1 MTAVYATRLR
11 RWYVM
16 NIAPTPPIRQIVPMI
31 QKTIPPTMRKMIPA
45 TTSPSP
51 TRLTAMDARFVVVA
65 PVPANVERKRVLG
78 VSVAT

>member
-1 MTAVYATRLR
+1 
-11 RWYVM
+11 
-16 NIAPTPPIRQIVPMI
+16 VPMI